1 MLIGDV
7 LEVNS
12 YIEGVQG
19 GTDDGQLKPEE
30 MGDVEIEGVEI
41 EVVKVADARLK
52 HEGVQIGCIQVDCRS
67 EYCKLE
73 LRNYKLDLN
82 CTGSSEDIWHEVC
95 FVP

>member
-1 MLIGDV
+1 LEVLIGDV
-7 LEVNS
+7 LGANS

-30 MGDVEIEGVEI
+30 MGDVEIED
-41 EVVKVADARLK
+41 VKVADARQK

-67 EYCKLE
+67 GRYCKLE